1 MNTKL
6 LASIFIFIFY
16 QTVLAQGNKRI
27 QGQVYFDRTAAT
39 KVEVINATAKTVTL
53 TDAEGKFTIGIN
65 VNDQL
70 VFVAKN
76 HEIKEM
82 KISIAVLNQGAIKIS
97 LSPKVEELKE
107 VIVQSMPSI
116 KLSKDA
122 KWEQA
127 KLDQYT
133 LEKNAKKL
141 KNPGVYTGS
150 IENGMDLMRIGGM
163 ILKLFL
169 KEKEEVKKVA
179 ITDIDFITLAKS
191 SCDQKFY
198 IETLKLKSD
207 EIALFLQ
214 FCEADPKS
222 KTLLEN
228 STVLSMMDFLSNKN
242 TEFKKL

>member
-16 QTVLAQGNKRI
+16 QTGLAQGNKRI
-27 QGQVYFDRTAAT
+27 QGQVYFDKTAAT

-53 TDAEGKFTIGIN
+53 TDTEGKFTIGIN

-82 KISIAVLNQGAIKIS
+82 KISIAVLNQGDIKIS
-97 LSPKVEELKE
+97 LSAKVEELKE

-127 KLDQYT
+127 KLDKYT

-179 ITDIDFITLAKS
+179 INDIDFITLAKS